1 MRKTTFRK
9 FPAWMESKYDDKHG
23 RFKRGEV
30 IWFDPQRTGANRSLV
45 GLEAVAASIE
55 YAEVMRRHYNG
66 AIHRVDED
74 FDKQDQIAAAAEAVR
89 KPARPTPQID
99 ALPGMGPLGVS
110 KKPQTIDISSAIA
123 EAIEQAL

>member
-30 IWFDPQRTGANRSLV
+30 IWFDPQRTGSNRSLV

-66 AIHRVDED
+66 DIHRVEEE
-74 FDKQDQIAAAAEAVR
+74 FEKQDSTNGNRELACSA
-89 KPARPTPQID
+89 D
-99 ALPGMGPLGVS
+99 ACEVVDIGVV
-110 KKPQTIDISSAIA
+110 Q
-123 EAIEQAL
+123 

>member
-9 FPAWMESKYDDKHG
+9 FPAWMESKYDDKAG

-30 IWFDPQRTGANRSLV
+30 IWFDPQRTGSNRSLV
-45 GLEAVAASIE
+45 GPEAVAASIE

-74 FDKQDQIAAAAEAVR
+74 FDKQDQIASAAEAVR
-89 KPARPTPQID
+89 KPPRPTPQID
-99 ALPGMGPLGVS
+99 PLPGMGPLGVS
-110 KKPQTIDISSAIA
+110 KPQTIDISSAIA
-123 EAIEQAL
+123 EAIEQTL